1 MLRQH
6 EGVWPLRL
14 TATMKGQ
21 ITHSS
26 FTQDW
31 HHLSPS
37 IFITSSHTLCYTP
50 SLWLSIPFLLL
61 YKAVTHQLQKSL
73 SQSLIQLSTLSFT
86 SLSLALPY
94 PHFLSRALLRL
105 NEKLWSIYHIC
116 STVKVLA
123 YPVVFNFWFS
133 HGWQTHFCTHITKAH
148 THTPISAQSQ
158 LIRAWGPSLLTNLR
172 VIKEP
177 LDTGVSA
184 SCF

>member
-1 MLRQH
+1 MVRQH
-6 EGVWPLRL
+6 EGIWPLRL
-14 TATMKGQ
+14 TTAMKGQ

-50 SLWLSIPFLLL
+50 SLCLSIPFLLL
-61 YKAVTHQLQKSL
+61 YKAVTHWLQKSL
-73 SQSLIQLSTLSFT
+73 SLSLIQLSTLSFT
-86 SLSLALPY
+86 TLSLLVCD
-94 PHFLSRALLRL
+94 LL
-105 NEKLWSIYHIC
+105 
-116 STVKVLA
+116 TVFA
-123 YPVVFNFWFS
+123 AQFSESFNFSIIWVTN
-133 HGWQTHFCTHITKAH
+133 THSYTHNKSTH
-148 THTPISAQSQ
+148 THLIGAQSQ
-158 LIRAWGPSLLTNLR
+158 LIRAGGPSLLMNLR

>member
-1 MLRQH
+1 MVRQH
-6 EGVWPLRL
+6 EGIWPLRL
-14 TATMKGQ
+14 TTAMKGQ

-50 SLWLSIPFLLL
+50 SLCSPSPF
-61 YKAVTHQLQKSL
+61 YS
-73 SQSLIQLSTLSFT
+73 STK
-86 SLSLALPY
+86 LSLTGCRNLYHYLLSSYLPCLSLLSLCYSVICLPY
-94 PHFLSRALLRL
+94 LQHSLVSLLIL
-105 NEKLWSIYHIC
+105 VSY
-116 STVKVLA
+116 
-123 YPVVFNFWFS
+123 
-133 HGWQTHFCTHITKAH
+133 GWQTRFHTHITKAH
-148 THTPISAQSQ
+148 THLIGAQSQ
-158 LIRAWGPSLLTNLR
+158 LIRAGGPSLLMNLR